1 MQRNYS
7 NLNKDKSST
16 ENNSNYQIKRTD
28 INVLLNRVR
37 LDKKKTFKKNIVVS
51 LLLISLICSVA
62 TYFII

>member
-37 LDKKKTFKKNIVVS
+37 LDI
-51 LLLISLICSVA
+51 ISKVIKII
-62 TYFII
+62 FI